1 MIWESLLELCGEK
14 GSYDFSAKAKV
25 NSTCRIKLTLLE
37 DKIALIILTRA
48 RVRLSTDLASQFIF
62 SFHAAP
68 G

>member
-14 GSYDFSAKAKV
+14 GSYDFSAKTKV
-25 NSTCRIKLTLLE
+25 NSRIKLALLE